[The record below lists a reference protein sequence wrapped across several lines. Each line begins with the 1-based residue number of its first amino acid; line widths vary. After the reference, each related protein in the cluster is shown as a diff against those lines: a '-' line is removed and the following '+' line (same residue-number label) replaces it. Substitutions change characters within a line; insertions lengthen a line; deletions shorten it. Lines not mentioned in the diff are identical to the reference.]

1 MLDGVAVRLKT
12 PTVDRDVTHLVE
24 GDLSFTTQAP
34 GGEVQCSFRLNAG
47 YDAFPDLGQMSRVW
61 VTDRHGRTLWGR
73 GYADSPGK
81 GYDGAEG
88 FDLTFKGGSSLA
100 EEGNEVSQVYI
111 DTSLEHYEEW
121 DGAGSTSRVSSA
133 SVSIAPLPGHEGV
146 DSALVQFSQG
156 TTLDAGRF
164 AGLKYT
170 ALEGAAQPLGAYSY
184 GSRAGLTSGDYVLRV
199 AGVGNNN
206 NRNANTGP
214 ATQSMTSSS
223 FGFAPTSLF
232 VIWIRT
238 GAATNVGGD
247 NVWGA
252 FYNPLV
258 KGRLLDRAGQPVDGN
273 TNRFVLASEVVADIL
288 ARTLTYCDA
297 ATSEIAGTSY
307 RIDQLVYADGATAAQ
322 VLDDLTQFEPDHF
335 WWIGGAGSDT
345 GHQFRWVPWPTEP
358 RYELWSDDGVTFPG
372 SEASLCDRVTIT
384 WEDTA
389 GRKKSTTY
397 TLQQKVAQG
406 TATTRDMV
414 ALATLDGRQRS
425 APRAALPDGF
435 GSEAN
440 ATKAAWA
447 ILDAAN
453 ADATSGSAT
462 IARRVRDIITGEWHD
477 PAALRAG
484 ELARVADLGITQRV
498 TATDATVSRSG
509 QENALTLGTPVRS
522 FVDLASGQR
531 VHRWAL
537 PS

>member
-61 VTDRHGRTLWGR
+61 VTDRHGRMLWGR
-73 GYADSPGK
+73 GYADNPGK
-81 GYDGAEG
+81 SYDGAEG

-100 EEGNEVSQVYI
+100 EEESRPLLYI
-111 DTSLEHYEEW
+111 DRTLDSWETSTDAQYGNGSTGTGGRPNADGVEGLLLSLGSGAPIAPGGKVRMWHEGLRASDMELGAFSMRYVFGS
-121 DGAGSTSRVSSA
+121 GAGAGYTGGPFTPYDGWIVSGTTTEQVVAVSSP
-133 SVSIAPLPGHEGV
+133 SITA
-146 DSALVQFSQG
+146 G
-156 TTLDAGRF
+156 TKTLAIN
-164 AGLKYT
+164 
-170 ALEGAAQPLGAYSY
+170 LG
-184 GSRAGLTSGDYVLRV
+184 
-199 AGVGNNN
+199 
-206 NRNANTGP
+206 
-214 ATQSMTSSS
+214 
-223 FGFAPTSLF
+223 
-232 VIWIRT
+232 RT
-238 GAATNVGGD
+238 GAATNISSD
-247 NVWGA
+247 SVWLHA
-252 FYNPLV
+252 RDVVV
-258 KGRLLDRAGQPVDGN
+258 KGLLRNADGTARAVNGSAAYTTAD
-273 TNRFVLASEVVADIL
+273 LVVTDIVGRGL
-288 ARTLTYCDA
+288 VAIDA
-297 ATSEIAGTSY
+297 ATAEIATSQFE
-307 RIDQLVYADGATAAQ
+307 IDQLVYADGATAAQ

-335 WWIGGAGSDT
+335 WWIGGAGSET
-345 GHQFRWVPWPTEP
+345 GHMFRWAPWPTEP

-372 SEASLCDRVTIT
+372 SEAALCDRVTIT
-384 WEDTA
+384 WEDTN

-397 TLQQKVAQG
+397 TLQQKVTQG
-406 TATTRDMV
+406 AATTRDMV

-425 APRAALPDGF
+425 APRASLPDGL

-440 ATKAAWA
+440 AAKAAWA

-522 FVDLASGQR
+522 FVDLLSGQR